1 MTVGQSLWE
10 SLFDAMPPP
19 PSLTVSEWAEKYRFL
34 SPERTNEHGKYRC
47 DRIPM
52 QREPMDSVCDET
64 VSETVLW
71 WASQTAGKTEV
82 LFNIAGFFMHA
93 DPATQLYVL
102 PNVEL
107 CEEYSRDGLA
117 PMIRDCPVLRKLVAD
132 PRSRDSGNTI
142 MGKRYPGGSFVYAG
156 ANAPAG
162 LAGRPRRVVLK
173 DEIDRY
179 PLSAGTEGDP
189 CALADK
195 RAETYGVGAVKVS
208 TSTATVKGLS
218 RIEAKYEI
226 SDKRQWFV
234 RCPKCEHEFV
244 IKFFEHLRWNDGEPE
259 NAWLECGACHAH
271 LTDADRV
278 AMVRAGRWIATAP
291 FRGVRGYWLN
301 GMVILFPALKGFK
314 NRLHQFAAEFLEAKS
329 GGKET
334 MKAWI
339 NTFLAETSEEDGEQI
354 DADDVSARA
363 EDYAPDRLPEGVLLL
378 TASGDVHRDRIEYEI
393 KGWGVDEESWG
404 VTAGVLHGDTE
415 KNDVWANF
423 DKVLLGEFQRADGLT
438 LKIERAF
445 IDMGHKDRRVLTFCA
460 PRTGRGI
467 FPCRGINR
475 PGLNTPPLL
484 PAKPSRNNKARIPH
498 WNIGVTVA
506 KTAIYDRVMLPTGEA
521 RSMHF
526 PKGHGYTADYFKQL
540 TAEKRVTKYQFG
552 KKYFLFEKAN
562 NAVRNEAL
570 DLNVYALAALHSLAP
585 IAWDKLAANLKKR
598 AQAEERTRAAQ
609 MTAEMMRAK
618 TSDAAPAATETPPA
632 GSNERGAAPDSS
644 AEMNA
649 AGSITPAVPA
659 PVPVVA
665 QTEATP
671 APTRPTPAHWRKANG
686 RARGGGFA
694 SRW

>member
-1 MTVGQSLWE
+1 MTDAPRLLWE
-10 SLFDAMPPP
+10 SIFDAMPPP
-19 PSLTVSEWAEKYRFL
+19 PSLKVSEWAEKYRFL

-117 PMIRDCPVLRKLVAD
+117 PMIRDCPALRKLVAD

-226 SDKRQWFV
+226 SDKQNWFV
-234 RCPKCEHEFV
+234 KCPKCQHEFV
-244 IKFFEHLRWNDGEPE
+244 LKFFDHVRWAEGEPE
-259 NAWLECGACHAH
+259 NAWLECSTCHGK

-278 AMVRAGRWIATAP
+278 AMVRSGRWLATAP

-301 GMVILFPALKGFK
+301 GLVILFPALKGFK

-339 NTFLAETSEEDGEQI
+339 NTFLAETSEEDGEHI

-363 EDYAPDRLPEGVLLL
+363 EDYAPDRLPAGVLLL
-378 TASGDVHRDRIEYEI
+378 TASGDVHGDRIEYEI
-393 KGWGVDEESWG
+393 KGWGVEEESWG
-404 VTAGVLHGDTE
+404 VRAGVIYGDTE
-415 KNDVWANF
+415 KNEVWEAF
-423 DKVLLGEFQRADGLT
+423 DKVLLGEFQRIDGLT

-445 IDMGHKDRRVLTFCA
+445 VDMGHKDKRVLTFCA
-460 PRTGRGI
+460 PRIGRGI

-506 KTAIYDRVMLPTGEA
+506 KTAIYDRVMLPAGEA

-540 TAEKRVTKYQFG
+540 TSEKRITKYQFG
-552 KKYFLFEKAN
+552 QKYFLFEKAN

-585 IAWDKLAANLKKR
+585 IEWTKLAENLKKR
-598 AQAEERTRAAQ
+598 ALLQEKTRAAQ
-609 MTAEMMRAK
+609 MVADVMKRPSGVVESVKPSEHTAESPTDKATPDQTAEM
-618 TSDAAPAATETPPA
+618 DATTGRITPAATPEPV
-632 GSNERGAAPDSS
+632 AAHPEPS
-644 AEMNA
+644 
-649 AGSITPAVPA
+649 PA
-659 PVPVVA
+659 PV
-665 QTEATP
+665 
-671 APTRPTPAHWRKANG
+671 RPTPAHWRKANG
-686 RARGGGFA
+686 NRRGGF